1 MPRILQLVPQRK
13 GAYRRAKG
21 DDPGTEDT
29 PQLSLFAAG
38 AASNVLQLEDGLSPF
53 DAALLRD
60 RTGQADAREAY
71 LTAIRDGD
79 RVADAFCNMGILEA
93 AAGAYDDAVEWF
105 AKALSAAPDHF
116 EAHYNLGCL
125 YLDIEQFLPA
135 RVHLAVAA
143 AQDPES
149 AELQFN
155 LAVALAAVG
164 QFAASAGALRQFR
177 KLSPDPDREESARK
191 LLGELERA
199 LRERA

>member
-21 DDPGTEDT
+21 EDLKDDGS
-29 PQLSLFAAG
+29 PQLGLFAAG
-38 AASNVLQLEDGLSPF
+38 AAENVRQLEDGLSPF

-60 RTGQADAREAY
+60 RTGRGDAREAY
-71 LTAIRDGD
+71 LKAVREED
-79 RVADAFCNMGILEA
+79 RMPDALCNLGILDA
-93 AAGAYDDAVEWF
+93 ADGAYDDAVEWF
-105 AKALSAAPDHF
+105 AKALAAAPDHF

-135 RVHLAVAA
+135 RVHLAIAA
-143 AQDPES
+143 AQEPAS

-155 LAVALAAVG
+155 LAVALAGVG
-164 QFAASAGALRQFR
+164 QFAASAAALRQFR
-177 KLSPDPDREESARK
+177 KLSPDPDRDESAGK